1 MEIHTENQLLIQWQ
15 KELIDW
21 SKFCKKKE
29 ILNRNLSN
37 VLLFLSAGLL
47 SLSETLKIFNPVII
61 QEITTICN
69 FLLAIII
76 SLSKIF
82 QFDKKTAN
90 YASTNLNC
98 SKLSD
103 EILFQLNE
111 STLPSRDLIEFTGS
125 VKAQRENLRLLI
137 N

>member
-1 MEIHTENQLLIQWQ
+1 MNNNQLLIEWQ
-15 KELIDW
+15 KELIEW
-21 SKFCKKKE
+21 SNFCRKKE
-29 ILNRNLSN
+29 ILNRNFSN
-37 VLLFLSAGLL
+37 LLLFLSAALL
-47 SLSETLKIFNPVII
+47 SLSETLKIFNPQII

-90 YASTNLNC
+90 YASTNLEC

-111 STLPSRDLIEFTGS
+111 TTLPSRDLIEFTGS
-125 VKAQRENLRLLI
+125 VKAQRENLRLLL